1 MRFVCRLA
9 CVAYS
14 VFLTILLLAPDPARI
29 VGLSKRPEFPWGS
42 FGVHWIALAILSFLV
57 LGSLWPKRLTWR
69 PVVGLVVYGTAG
81 ELLQY
86 FVPTRHVQWLDW
98 TQNMLGVGTGLLV
111 YWILSQRLRS
121 ISERGQLGEVHR
133 GRDRHDPV

>member
-1 MRFVCRLA
+1 MCFVCRLA

-14 VFLTILLLAPDPARI
+14 SFLTVLLLAPDPARV

-57 LGSLWPKRLTWR
+57 LGSVSPERLSWL
-69 PVVGLVVYGTAG
+69 PVVGLIVYGTAG

-86 FVPTRHVQWLDW
+86 FVPSRHVQWLDW
-98 TQNMLGVGTGLLV
+98 MQNMLGVGTGLLA
-111 YWILSQRLRS
+111 YWILLRRWGAS
-121 ISERGQLGEVHR
+121 RVSAANGQE
-133 GRDRHDPV
+133 